1 MTKIGLTL
9 LFFSLS
15 FTLQAQTIHDEQA
28 VRKAILDYVESF
40 YQADT
45 TKVYAS
51 VHPELAKRGYYKRE
65 GVYRESKMSFAQMV
79 KLSQRWNKT
88 TKVTSEAPKEINIFE
103 IKDKI
108 AVAKLRALWGTDYF
122 HLAKLDGKWQIVN
135 VIWQD

>member
-1 MTKIGLTL
+1 MKKIGFTL
-9 LFFSLS
+9 LFFSLCL
-15 FTLQAQTIHDEQA
+15 TLKAQTANDEQA

-65 GVYRESKMSFAQMV
+65 GAYRESKMSFAQMV

-88 TKVTSEAPKEINIFE
+88 TQVTTAAPKEINIFE

-108 AVAKLRALWGTDYF
+108 ATAKLKALWGTDYF
-122 HLAKLDGKWQIVN
+122 HLAKLDGRWQIVN